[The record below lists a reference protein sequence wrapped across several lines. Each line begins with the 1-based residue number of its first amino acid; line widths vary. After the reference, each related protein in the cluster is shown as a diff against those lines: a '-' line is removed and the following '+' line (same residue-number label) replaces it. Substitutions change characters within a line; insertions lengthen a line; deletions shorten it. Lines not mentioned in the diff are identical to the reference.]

1 MHNVKFKECFIQK
14 CVWLVSLYPY
24 TVRRWI
30 IVSVLIMLPRK
41 FQYHFLCLKFK
52 LKTKTNKQ
60 TYLLWSTCS
69 IQLCEM
75 HTASTENLCAVAIH
89 FISILNMWTLK
100 CVGYY
105 TKLKKEI
112 RSHNHKQ
119 QEGWYFQEALQ
130 SESGKCKKQTYSTFH
145 LIFIYFLNIWLIP
158 RNPTA
163 PSWMSNNTYWTRNLS
178 AKKKK
183 KKNHSNWN
191 VHFKWLLSSVN
202 WNSNTSQNPA
212 LLLLLHNT
220 VLWGYKNSLS
230 VYAYLCWEMTPADH
244 TALLPYNTQKKKKKT
259 P

>member
-1 MHNVKFKECFIQK
+1 MFYSEMCLTGFSI
-14 CVWLVSLYPY
+14 SLYSPKMNHRLRSDN
-24 TVRRWI
+24 VAKKI
-30 IVSVLIMLPRK
+30 SVS
-41 FQYHFLCLKFK
+41 FLMFK
-52 LKTKTNKQ
+52 IQTENKNKQ
-60 TYLLWSTCS
+60 TNILALIYVQHSIVRNAFCINWKPLCSSHTFHLL
-69 IQLCEM
+69 
-75 HTASTENLCAVAIH
+75 
-89 FISILNMWTLK
+89 ILNMWTLK

-112 RSHNHKQ
+112 RSHNRKQ

-145 LIFIYFLNIWLIP
+145 LIFIYLLNIWLIP

-163 PSWMSNNTYWTRNLS
+163 LSWMSNNTYWTGNLS
-178 AKKKK
+178 K

-220 VLWGYKNSLS
+220 ALWGYKNSLS
-230 VYAYLCWEMTPADH
+230 IYAYLCWEMTPADH
-244 TALLPYNTQKKKKKT
+244 TALLPNNTQKKKKKT